1 MLCMKWA
8 IRHEALS
15 LPINEEIGTVRTQG
29 LIPAKVVLAWPSAV
43 KLLLDAYSD
52 DSAHLFRRKSP
63 SDSEGFRPGIP
74 IESVPFFRTN
84 RSVATRV
91 LQLLF
96 VFVIECGARSQ
107 VAVLFR
113 MDSPLSVMVWALWIS
128 LSRMAS
134 ARVGSPMV
142 SCQCSMGTCAAM
154 RVEARS

>member
-1 MLCMKWA
+1 MVTGGKCIFRRFRPLVPK
-8 IRHEALS
+8 E
-15 LPINEEIGTVRTQG
+15 
-29 LIPAKVVLAWPSAV
+29 SAP
-43 KLLLDAYSD
+43 
-52 DSAHLFRRKSP
+52 LFRRKAP
-63 SDSEGFRPGIP
+63 YDSEGFRPGIP
-74 IESVPFFRTN
+74 IESVPLFRTN

-96 VFVIECGARSQ
+96 VFVVFCGARSQ

-113 MDSPLSVMVWALWIS
+113 MDSPLSVMMWALWIS

-142 SCQCSMGTCAAM
+142 WCQCSMGTCAAM